1 MSNIAKEVT
10 IPSKITSFEDT
21 SKGLKELERKVNE
34 LFNAINTKN
43 ADDDKNIKDGAT
55 RLSKLNNEEFRLE
68 FKTNDGWKSLY
79 LKQDEVMLGET
90 KTQQS
95 KEKVAPIKD
104 LESIDANAK
113 DDITKK
119 TIINADTG
127 RYDINHL
134 VNYPRADFISPWFVL
149 SSANDTFVLEKNKP
163 YTALGETTTRHP
175 DIYHS
180 LNTRELFPYL
190 LGRWL
195 DTTGTYQMAPLIV
208 GCNSSYWP
216 HSDPTGIHMSGNGGD
231 SSTGFRRLGVN
242 VYFWNNNAC
251 EVAMNEDGIMAFD
264 HTFKS
269 GQTNTRI
276 PAQGW
281 LHDYNDANNGD
292 GENYIFFEM
301 EVKLFLWRLNPKE
314 FYDPDFKL
322 NVSGGSDDNTP

>member
-10 IPSKITSFEDT
+10 IPSKVNSFEDAAR
-21 SKGLKELERKVNE
+21 GLKELEKKVNE
-34 LFNAINTKN
+34 LFNSINTKN
-43 ADDDKNIKDGAT
+43 PDDDKNIKEGAT

-68 FKTNDGWKSLY
+68 FKTSDGWKSLY
-79 LKQDEVMLGET
+79 LKQDEIMLGET
-90 KTQQS
+90 RTQQS
-95 KEKVAPIKD
+95 KEKVAPIKE

-119 TIINADTG
+119 TIINPDTG

-149 SSANDTFVLEKNKP
+149 SNINDNFVLEKNKP
-163 YTALGETTTRHP
+163 YTGDGITTTKHP

-195 DTTGTYQMAPLIV
+195 DTTGTYQMAPLVV
-208 GCNSSYWP
+208 GCNSSWWP
-216 HSDPTGIHMSGNGGD
+216 AADQSGGPYEGSDTGGD
-231 SSTGFRRLGVN
+231 STSQFRRLGVN
-242 VYFWNNNAC
+242 VYFWDNNAC

-264 HTFKS
+264 NTFRS
-269 GQTNTRI
+269 GQNNTRT

-281 LHDYNDANNGD
+281 LHDYNDAYNGD
-292 GENYIFFEM
+292 GDNYIFYEM

-322 NVSGGSDDNTP
+322 NPFGDTGD